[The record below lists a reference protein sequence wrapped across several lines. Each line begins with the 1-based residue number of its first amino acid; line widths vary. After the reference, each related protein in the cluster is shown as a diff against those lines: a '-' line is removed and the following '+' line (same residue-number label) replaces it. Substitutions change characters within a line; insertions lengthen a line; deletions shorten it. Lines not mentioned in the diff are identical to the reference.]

1 MTENE
6 IEMAMEG
13 LFQGAEKVRA
23 YKHSARKLSRNV
35 HRQFASRIAAQMWQ
49 KEKNHFKAA

>member
-1 MTENE
+1 MTHNE

-13 LFQGAEKVRA
+13 LFRGAEKVRA

-35 HRQFASRIAAQMWQ
+35 HRQFTSRIASQMWQ
-49 KEKNHFKAA
+49 NEKNDLKVA